1 MNPPANL
8 APAAP
13 ALSHESTGHTQRLTL
28 TKSRGRWFL
37 APVALAIV
45 LPIALFFYAEL
56 GQARLRDASSAL
68 TASERRQATVE
79 EFLRSILDA
88 EAAQRGFLL
97 TEDKSYLS
105 PYDPSVRRVPQ
116 LLDRLEE
123 SYRRA
128 GSGRAVDL
136 IR

>member
-1 MNPPANL
+1 MAPPAQRSSSPVADYGRAGGTGSVHP
-8 APAAP
+8 APA
-13 ALSHESTGHTQRLTL
+13 R
-28 TKSRGRWFL
+28 SRSYWVL
-37 APVALAIV
+37 APVMLAIV
-45 LPIALFFYAEL
+45 LPIALFFQAEL
-56 GQARLRDASSAL
+56 GQARLRDATAAL
-68 TASERRQATVE
+68 TASEGRQATLE
-79 EFLRSILDA
+79 EFLRSVFDA

-128 GSGRAVDL
+128 T
-136 IR
+136 